1 MGAHAVLVVFYQKD
15 DGEFEE
21 ACEIK
26 RFVQG
31 TLVHRAVAE
40 VAQHDA
46 IFLAV
51 FNGPAEAHRQRNV
64 AGNNGVPAEKI
75 AFMVEKVHRATL
87 AMRAA
92 GGLAVKL
99 GKERMNIAAAGD
111 GVAMVAVRG
120 NNIVVGAHRA
130 DAADGNCFLTVIK
143 MAEAADFLLLV
154 RLSAAC
160 FKLANQG
167 HLLIPLENLS
177 GGRFGF
183 LILLDQCNH
192 AVFLWKKQ
200 PIGRTTKV
208 RRAVHVP
215 QSISAVG
222 LSPQLVLRPSVDAD
236 GPTPESA
243 AGRKATLRI
252 TPKVYTIFSGNAI
265 AKRGLA
271 SGGFRAMA
279 PQWLRRLMCG
289 RCLPMEVGSVGF
301 RLGCHCVAD
310 INSIA
315 LNQERDGNALGR
327 WLGVELTM
335 NRGEK
340 HTSSKLANRL
350 TVMYPPEELP
360 RQLWL
365 QMMRTFSRMHR
376 RIEIALDLHGLTLAQ
391 FDVLVALRGA
401 EGLRQQDLARHL
413 LVTKGNVC
421 LVLDRMQANG
431 WVERRPD
438 PDDGRAHRLYLTP
451 QGKALVTQA
460 IPTQRALVQQ
470 ATEQFLPSEQ
480 QLLLRLLERFEAGLI
495 GEEATG

>member
-1 MGAHAVLVVFYQKD
+1 
-15 DGEFEE
+15 
-21 ACEIK
+21 
-26 RFVQG
+26 
-31 TLVHRAVAE
+31 
-40 VAQHDA
+40 
-46 IFLAV
+46 
-51 FNGPAEAHRQRNV
+51 
-64 AGNNGVPAEKI
+64 
-75 AFMVEKVHRATL
+75 
-87 AMRAA
+87 
-92 GGLAVKL
+92 
-99 GKERMNIAAAGD
+99 
-111 GVAMVAVRG
+111 
-120 NNIVVGAHRA
+120 
-130 DAADGNCFLTVIK
+130 
-143 MAEAADFLLLV
+143 
-154 RLSAAC
+154 
-160 FKLANQG
+160 
-167 HLLIPLENLS
+167 
-177 GGRFGF
+177 
-183 LILLDQCNH
+183 
-192 AVFLWKKQ
+192 
-200 PIGRTTKV
+200 
-208 RRAVHVP
+208 
-215 QSISAVG
+215 
-222 LSPQLVLRPSVDAD
+222 
-236 GPTPESA
+236 
-243 AGRKATLRI
+243 
-252 TPKVYTIFSGNAI
+252 
-265 AKRGLA
+265 
-271 SGGFRAMA
+271 
-279 PQWLRRLMCG
+279 
-289 RCLPMEVGSVGF
+289 
-301 RLGCHCVAD
+301 
-310 INSIA
+310 
-315 LNQERDGNALGR
+315 
-327 WLGVELTM
+327 M